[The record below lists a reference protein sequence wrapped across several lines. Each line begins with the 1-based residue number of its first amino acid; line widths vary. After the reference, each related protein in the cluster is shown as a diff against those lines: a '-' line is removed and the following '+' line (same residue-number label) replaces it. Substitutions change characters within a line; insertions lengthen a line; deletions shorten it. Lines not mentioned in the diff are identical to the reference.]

1 MENIEKCGNKRNKR
15 LFCKHEHEYKYK
27 EQMLINTVM
36 QKMIV
41 YKCENVERKSAKL
54 YD

>member
-15 LFCKHEHEYKYK
+15 LFCKHEYQYK
-27 EQMLINTVM
+27 EQMLINTGM

-41 YKCENVERKSAKL
+41 YKCEKCGKGKCKII
-54 YD
+54 

>member
-1 MENIEKCGNKRNKR
+1 MESIEKCGNKRNKR
-15 LFCKHEHEYKYK
+15 LFCKHEYKHK
-27 EQMLINTVM
+27 EQMLINTGM

-41 YKCENVERKSAKL
+41 YKCEKCEKKSAKL